1 LAGLGVNLGFLDAAA
16 LAQVLIENHQQ
27 GKDIGELS
35 SLRYFE
41 RWRKSEA
48 MQMIATME
56 GFKQLFAGSNPVKK
70 LIRDIGLVA
79 VDKVKP
85 AKDVF
90 IKHAMG
96 LTDDL
101 PELAK
106 RK

>member
-1 LAGLGVNLGFLDAAA
+1 MCCCKLLKTLYHSQTVTFWM
-16 LAQVLIENHQQ
+16 
-27 GKDIGELS
+27 
-35 SLRYFE
+35 
-41 RWRKSEA
+41 RW
-48 MQMIATME
+48 
-56 GFKQLFAGSNPVKK
+56 LL